1 MQSVWP
7 LFSGGYIPGLHM
19 TQGVFMKLFRLLED
33 TCHQFDLQ
41 LAYTYQEES
50 SSSSS
55 SFTKYAEELH
65 KLQVAKAK
73 LPEAQ
78 DSLAALE
85 EAVMYVVVAYGE
97 DSPITDILIRHAL
110 DRRQSVEKM
119 LRPPKEF
126 ALHDGPFVKGLDEAL
141 QSFKVQWQ
149 QYFGGVFVGNHI
161 HKTLQL
167 GIDYS
172 AMAASQIVD
181 QEVQSYRTAL
191 SGLVLQDIPFGEQ
204 GDTLLYD
211 TSTGHARPVVPVS
224 WRRQVF
230 DLMHS
235 LSHPSIRT
243 TRKLISSKFVWNGLR
258 KIGSK
263 IQAHIKAPLEQF
275 DVPNRRFDR
284 IHVDLVGPLPPS
296 NGFTHL
302 LTIVDCFSRWPEA
315 IPLNDRTTV
324 VCAQALISQWFA
336 RFGIPAD
343 MTSDRGTS
351 QLCNSIAQLLG
362 IQVHHTTAYHPQAN
376 GLVERFHRHLKASLC
391 ARLTGPNWTADL
403 PWVLLGIRTA
413 PKDDLGCSSAEL
425 VYGTPLAV
433 PVEFFPNYSSRADSH
448 TQLQQL
454 RDRVRSYI
462 PIPTSRHVST
472 LSSLSPDLKQSRLL
486 VPEHV
491 SRGDYSDL
499 EGAPFPDQWSGYTA
513 LCNAVP
519 STTSLPVLEVY
530 IAPPNM
536 QMPQRMLQAVVT
548 SSAAS
553 PTLLLASAKIA
564 GVRGDVTVKSKAA
577 GLPCAQSL
585 TSTSAGRVRAI
596 QSWSEATSSF

>member
-149 QYFGGVFVGNHI
+149 QYFGGVFVDASDLAVGAVLQQHINNSWETLAFFSKKLKCSETKYSAFDWELLALYLGVNHFR
-161 HKTLQL
+161 HFLE

-258 KIGSK
+258 KIG
-263 IQAHIKAPLEQF
+263 
-275 DVPNRRFDR
+275 
-284 IHVDLVGPLPPS
+284 
-296 NGFTHL
+296 
-302 LTIVDCFSRWPEA
+302 WPEA

-376 GLVERFHRHLKASLC
+376 G
-391 ARLTGPNWTADL
+391 PNWTADL

-425 VYGTPLAV
+425 VYELTLTLNYNNFGIVYAHT
-433 PVEFFPNYSSRADSH
+433 FQFPPPDIVLVQCYSTVQSS
-448 TQLQQL
+448 TEGSWSLNMSQEVITLTW
-454 RDRVRSYI
+454 RV
-462 PIPTSRHVST
+462 H
-472 LSSLSPDLKQSRLL
+472 
-486 VPEHV
+486 
-491 SRGDYSDL
+491 
-499 EGAPFPDQWSGYTA
+499 
-513 LCNAVP
+513 
-519 STTSLPVLEVY
+519 TTSLPVLEVY